1 MTVNYTTTGMQS
13 LLDSYDS
20 GTSSANNFELDLNAG
35 TNTKGLIMVQGA
47 MRLTGASTANVA
59 FYMRSSSN
67 SSSNW
72 FNHIQTTG
80 TTNSYYWTSGV
91 PYIYTTYYR
100 IQSNNTYQMQM
111 MIDCENNG
119 TSSPV
124 KRINIHT
131 DAFGYTQ
138 YGNRFNIQDA
148 SRVTSV
154 DPYKIYMYVT
164 SGSIYTKFNSYAIT
178 GK

>member
-20 GTSSANNFELDLNAG
+20 GTSSVSNFELDLNAG
-35 TNTKGLIMVQGA
+35 TNTKGLIMVQGSV
-47 MRLTGASTANVA
+47 RLTGASNANFN

-67 SSSNW
+67 SSANW

-80 TTNSYYWTSGV
+80 TSNSYYWTSGV
-91 PYIYTTYYR
+91 GYVYTTYYR
-100 IQSNNTYQMQM
+100 LASNNTYQIQM

-119 TSSPV
+119 SSSPV

-131 DAFGYTQ
+131 DGFGYTQ
-138 YGNRFNIQDA
+138 YGMRFNIMDA
-148 SRVTSV
+148 SGVSVV
-154 DPYKIYMYVT
+154 DPYKLYMYVS
-164 SGSIYTKFNSYAIT
+164 SGSIYTKLNSYAIT
-178 GK
+178 GR